1 MSSPGPGPGSI
12 AIGEQD
18 VFAPTE
24 KGSAELKSPGTSLSA
39 AELELLV
46 LLDGKATVAQ
56 VVQSAGKRVPGAVA
70 DTLRALIRNN
80 LVASAEI
87 GSGGLNFGGAFTLPS
102 QAGAKAGVASLQQQ
116 GFFVRI
122 ARRPAAKRELKDGQ
136 RFTVLVV
143 DDDPDLTKLLRTYLM
158 LEGFAAQSA
167 ANREEIVAA
176 FRQTPAPDLVLLD
189 VQMPDADGFDVLVKL
204 RQHPVLKAVPV
215 IMLTGEAT
223 REAVLRGLGAN
234 VEGYVTKP
242 FEPDL
247 LMTAVK
253 MVLGLPDTGGKSPWI
268 ENYSA

>member
-1 MSSPGPGPGSI
+1 MSSPGPI

-56 VVQSAGKRVPGAVA
+56 VVQSAGKPVPGAVA
-70 DTLRALIRNN
+70 DTLRTLIRDN
-80 LVASAEI
+80 LVGSATEM

-122 ARRPAAKRELKDGQ
+122 ARRPAAKREVKDGQ

-143 DDDPDLTKLLRTYLM
+143 DDDPDLIKLLRTYLM
-158 LEGFAAQSA
+158 LEGFVAQTA

-176 FRQTPAPDLVLLD
+176 FRQTPTPDLVLLD

-253 MVLGLPDTGGKSPWI
+253 AVLGLPDAGGKSPWI
-268 ENYSA
+268 QNYGA